1 MQELFRAI
9 IVELKSG
16 NSFKSLIEALEK
28 EKKHNEQIKVTTS
41 KVKQN
46 IGKVSILS
54 LLMTTAEIK
63 RLNEEIQDF
72 SEERKREDASLND
85 AIQKLR
91 DDLHD
96 VRVNNKNTTV

>member
-1 MQELFRAI
+1 M
-9 IVELKSG
+9 ELKSG